1 MDFESNDYSSRSNQ
15 RRSAPV
21 WMLFVI
27 GLCGVLAG
35 SLLTYFLLL
44 GGVLPEPAEDP
55 FAQPPSSA
63 EEEPAELPQPHE
75 EDLAVVE
82 VVSRAMPAVVAV
94 NCYMPGS
101 YLGRSV
107 LVQSG
112 SGSGAIITED
122 GYIVTNQH
130 VIDGAEQIVVLTA
143 DSRSFEATVVG
154 EDSLTDLALLKIEEK
169 ALPHISLGDSDKVR
183 AGETVLAAGN
193 PLGFLK
199 HTVTR
204 GIVSALER
212 EVRAS
217 QSQYAYTY
225 IQTDAV
231 INHGNSGGPLINL
244 HGEVVG
250 INSAKISEA
259 EGIGLAIPSNTVK
272 RVAHDL
278 QKDGR
283 VRRPQMGIFIQNLSA
298 HTGDSTDQGVHISEV
313 NPGSPAVEGGLKAGD
328 VIVAVGKKEIRYV
341 AQLFDALLGYYPGD
355 TVELTILRNGR
366 SRTVTVV
373 PGETEA
379 EQ

>member
-1 MDFESNDYSSRSNQ
+1 MEFENNRGRFERG
-15 RRSAPV
+15 RRTAPL
-21 WMLFVI
+21 WTLFVI
-27 GLCGVLAG
+27 GFCGVLVGA
-35 SLLTYFLLL
+35 LLTYFLPS
-44 GGVLPEPAEDP
+44 GGGATPEDP
-55 FAQPPSSA
+55 RNNQGPL
-63 EEEPAELPQPHE
+63 EGEEPALPPPHE

-82 VVSRAMPAVVAV
+82 VVSRVMPAVVAV
-94 NCYMPGS
+94 NCYVPGS
-101 YLGRSV
+101 YLGRNV

-112 SGSGAIITED
+112 SGSGVIITED
-122 GYIVTNQH
+122 GYIMTNQH
-130 VIDGAEQIVVLTA
+130 VIDGAAQIVVLTA
-143 DSRSFEATVVG
+143 DSRSFEAAVVG
-154 EDSLTDLALLKIEEK
+154 EDRLTDLALLKIEQQE
-169 ALPHISLGDSDKVR
+169 LPCIGLGDSDEVR

-204 GIVSALER
+204 GIISALER

-244 HGEVVG
+244 RGEVIG

-278 QKDGR
+278 KRDGR
-283 VRRPQMGIFIQNLSA
+283 VRRPQMGILIQNLST
-298 HTGDSTDQGVHISEV
+298 HTGDSTDQGVYISEV
-313 NPGSPAVEGGLKAGD
+313 NPGSPAVEGGLKEGD
-328 VIVAVGKKEIRYV
+328 VIVAVGEKKVRYI
-341 AQLFDALLGYYPGD
+341 AQLFDALLSYYPGD
-355 TVELTILRNGR
+355 TVELTVLRNGR
-366 SRTVTVV
+366 SRTITVV
-373 PGETEA
+373 PGEAEAA